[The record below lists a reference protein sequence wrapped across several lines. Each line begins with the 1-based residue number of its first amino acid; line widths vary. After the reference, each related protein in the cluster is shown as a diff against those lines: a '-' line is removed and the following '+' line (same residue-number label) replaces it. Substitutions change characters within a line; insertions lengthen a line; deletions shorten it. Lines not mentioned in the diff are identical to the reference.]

1 MTTEDLKIRITADA
15 GGAAAGIKAVK
26 NELNGMGDAAFNANK
41 KTGLGM
47 RELQYNI
54 EQVRSLQFADI
65 FIGQF
70 DKVAESMAKTKA
82 LWLGT
87 RTAFTRAS
95 AEMGD
100 AVRLLATQFSHKA
113 MVEMNGSSW
122 RLRDTI
128 KGIFDKRNWKT
139 EGATAALQAL
149 KAGFSGLRLTVR
161 SLGETITQAFGGP
174 QMAVILK
181 FLAAL
186 ALVVGAIKAATS
198 AAQRLTASFY
208 EAQKIGMNHAVYQEW
223 AYVMGQVG
231 VEADKLSDF
240 MKTLAAAQNDL
251 RDGTET
257 MVNAFEAL
265 GLSAEEAA
273 GMSQE
278 QLFTETVKRLQQVE
292 NQVERTS
299 LAYRIFGEDDAA
311 QMTNILNLSNQ
322 EMERMIN
329 NFYLL
334 GGSASDGAV
343 KKSRMFSASV
353 SNLKLAWQGFTN
365 SVGEAILPG
374 LTAIVDALTKAVVAV
389 NLFIRTV
396 FGFDLVAKGS
406 KDTIAGTT
414 VNLDGYT
421 GSLESAT
428 AAAEELK
435 RTTQG
440 FDELNIVSNPNTS
453 GASAGNLGG
462 GGGSAISIPDIG
474 MEGLTKDL
482 GLEEMTEWFRK
493 NADEIKKWTAVVGG
507 ATAAWELF
515 RLGFFLFTGEKLGF
529 WTGLGTILLKIGG
542 WLGAVIGLLKEGNS
556 LWAVMGVAFPKI
568 AAVVTGLGKAFAT
581 IGGWIASAAK
591 AVAAFIG
598 GLSGGALALII
609 AIIAALASAVYFCVQ
624 NWDGLVQ
631 AVKNF
636 FAENIQPKLE
646 TIGAMFSA
654 MGGALQEVWAALLNI
669 GVSIWAAFPEPVQ
682 EFIIGIGLG
691 IKELGLAIW
700 DVIVAIGEW
709 IVSIDWLYYIGEV
722 FEWLGGFVMG
732 VLGGVIGGAIN
743 GVMSM
748 IQGLVEMITGVV
760 QIIGGIVSGL
770 INLIVALFTG
780 DFSKALDSVELIWDG
795 IVNVFKGAYDLT
807 IGAVVELIEGIID
820 WFVEMWDVLVGHSIV
835 PDMIE
840 AIIEWFFKLPG
851 ELIGM
856 MADFVRDIIAWF
868 ASLAQQAGEW
878 AGTMW
883 EYIKK
888 PFLSVGSWFKNK
900 FTEAWNAIK
909 NIFRSVGSWFRNNV
923 VTPITGVF
931 SDIGSKIGKAVE
943 GTFSKAVNVV
953 LSTAV
958 KIINGFIS
966 AINAAISLIN
976 EIPGVSID
984 KLDKLEVP
992 ELATGG
998 IVMGDTLARIG
1009 EGGKREA
1016 VLPLDQNTGWMDMLA
1031 DRIANRSSAPT
1042 KVVLMVNERELGWAS
1057 IDGINGIT
1065 KQTGGIQLQLV

>member
-26 NELNGMGDAAFNANK
+26 DELNGMGNAAFNANK

-65 FIGQF
+65 IIGQL
-70 DKVAESMAKTKA
+70 DKVSVNLSKTKDA
-82 LWLGT
+82 FKDAMKYFKFSREDLSAAVGNFSFADLKT
-87 RTAFTRAS
+87 RMIQTEEYIKGFFSKKNWDSKYVAQSLKDAGQGWKRFGDGIAS
-95 AEMGD
+95 FD
-100 AVRLLATQFSHKA
+100 AVISQL
-113 MVEMNGSSW
+113 V
-122 RLRDTI
+122 
-128 KGIFDKRNWKT
+128 
-139 EGATAALQAL
+139 
-149 KAGFSGLRLTVR
+149 
-161 SLGETITQAFGGP
+161 GGP
-174 QMAVILK
+174 GMVLLLK
-181 FLAAL
+181 FIAAF
-186 ALVVGAIKAATS
+186 ALVVGTIKAATS
-198 AAQRLTASFY
+198 AAQRLSASFY

-322 EMERMIN
+322 EMERMIS

-334 GGSASDGAV
+334 GGSASDSAV

-365 SVGEAILPG
+365 SIGEAILPA

-440 FDELNIVSNPNTS
+440 FDELNIVSNPKTS
-453 GASAGNLGG
+453 GASVGDLGG
-462 GGGSAISIPDIG
+462 GSSSAISIPDLG

-482 GLEEMTEWFRK
+482 GLEELTKWFSD
-493 NADEIKKWTAVVGG
+493 NAEEIKKWTKIVVT
-507 ATAAWELF
+507 ATATWETF
-515 RLGFFLFTGEKLGF
+515 RLAMLLFAGKN
-529 WTGLGTILLKIGG
+529 IGIFSLIATFPKFVG
-542 WLGAVIGLLKEGNS
+542 WIQTVIGLLIEGNS
-556 LWAVMGVAFPKI
+556 LWAVLGVALPKTTKLITGIGAAFGKIGASI
-568 AAVVTGLGKAFAT
+568 AG
-581 IGGWIASAAK
+581 AAK

-598 GLSGGALALII
+598 GLSAGAIAIII
-609 AIIAALASAVYFCVQ
+609 AVIAALASAVYFCVQ

-669 GVSIWAAFPEPVQ
+669 GVTIWEAFPEPVQ
-682 EFIIGIGLG
+682 ETLRGFGFIL
-691 IKELGLAIW
+691 KEIGLAIW
-700 DVIVAIGEW
+700 GVITAIGEW
-709 IVSIDWLYYIGEV
+709 IVSIDWLYYIGQV
-722 FEWLGGFVMG
+722 FEWLGGFVVG
-732 VLGGVIGGAIN
+732 ILGGVIGGAIN
-743 GVMSM
+743 GVMSL
-748 IQGLVEMITGVV
+748 IQGCVEIITGIV
-760 QIIGGIVSGL
+760 QIISGLVSGL
-770 INLIVALFTG
+770 INLIVGLFTG

-795 IVNVFKGAYDLT
+795 IVNVFKGAYDAT
-807 IGAVVELIEGIID
+807 IGVVVEFVEGIID
-820 WFVEMWDVLVGHSIV
+820 WFVELWDVLVGHSIV

-840 AIIEWFFKLPG
+840 AIIDWFFKLPG

-868 ASLAQQAGEW
+868 ASLATQAGEW

-883 EYIKK
+883 GYIKE
-888 PFLSVGSWFKNK
+888 PFLRVGSWFKER

-976 EIPGVSID
+976 EIPGVSIS